1 MSLQTVSSKHLLV
14 RMKLNLVLGESI
26 FLLIIFQRLETLT
39 LKLFIVVGRPKV
51 IFTIVI
57 MMVAKIYLE
66 LDLKNLSKRER
77 TAQLLSEQK
86 DDTSLHSF
94 LMPVSLLLQSY
105 YSRTASLN

>member
-1 MSLQTVSSKHLLV
+1 MLT
-14 RMKLNLVLGESI
+14 I
-26 FLLIIFQRLETLT
+26 YQRLETLT

-66 LDLKNLSKRER
+66 LDLKNLSKHDR

-86 DDTSLHSF
+86 DDMNLHSF
-94 LMPVSLLLQSY
+94 LMPVFLLLQSY